1 MALTH
6 VLTPIK
12 VGPIELRNRVVRTA
26 HGTRLALHSFEDLT
40 EFHALRARGGVGL
53 TILEIMGVH
62 PTSPMSLNVFNPKH
76 GEGLSRMMDVI
87 RPLGMKVFQQIW
99 HGGHHTL
106 PVDGSPP
113 WSCSEE
119 PGPVIGVVPVAMTKA
134 MIDEIVG
141 AFAHTARKCEEWGL
155 DGIEVHAAHGY
166 LIQQFLSPNTN
177 KREDDYGGSFDNR
190 ARFAI
195 EVLTAIR
202 ASVSK
207 NMAISVRIAPD
218 DTAGGAGIEDN
229 ARLLALLEARG
240 LIDMIDVSFGSK
252 QAYPKMIGGM
262 HEPIGYELDHTTPI
276 TRLAKVPSLVTGRFR
291 TLEEA
296 DTIIRAGDADM
307 VALTRAHIA
316 DPFIIKKT
324 VEGHPERVRP
334 CIACNQG
341 CLAGTKAA
349 NPRLGCTVNAGAGW
363 ERTLGDH
370 THVPVAQKKH
380 VLVIG
385 GGPAGME
392 AARVAA
398 TRGHKVTLVEAE
410 PKLGGRVQLGSRAP
424 TRATMRDII
433 VWLEQEVYR
442 LGVDVRLSTY
452 LEAGEV
458 TALMAAEGV
467 DEVIVATGSTP
478 RMDGVQ
484 VSNPGEP
491 IAGMDQPQV
500 ISSWD
505 LFLDSRRELGK
516 TALVI
521 DETGHFE
528 AVAVT
533 EELQVR
539 GLSVTFITRH
549 LSMAPQMETA
559 LMVEPALQRI
569 RGRGG
574 FEFHGRTRAVSIG
587 KGNAVLAPTYLKAEG
602 SQLSTVPADTVVY
615 VSPNRPNRELF
626 DALRVQGVSVR
637 VVGDANSPRYLPTAI
652 KEGNLAG
659 AAV

>member
-1 MALTH
+1 MSLTH

-12 VGPIELRNRVVRTA
+12 VGPIELRNRVARTA

-40 EFHALRARGGVGL
+40 AFHALRAEGGVGL
-53 TILEIMGVH
+53 AILEIMGVH
-62 PTSPMSLNVFNPKH
+62 PTSPMSLNVFNSAH
-76 GEGLSRMMDVI
+76 GEGLSRMMEKLK
-87 RPLGMKVFQQIW
+87 PLGMKVFQQIW

-113 WSCSEE
+113 WSPSDE
-119 PGPVIGVVPVAMTKA
+119 PGPVIGVVPVAMTKM

-141 AFAHTARKCEEWGL
+141 AFAHTAKKCEEWGL

-166 LIQQFLSPNTN
+166 LLQQFLSPNTN

-190 ARFAI
+190 ARFTL
-195 EVLTAIR
+195 EVLAAIR
-202 ASVSK
+202 ATVSK
-207 NMAISVRIAPD
+207 NMAVSVRIAPD
-218 DTAGGAGIEDN
+218 DTAGGAGVEDN
-229 ARLLALLEARG
+229 ARLLAMLEARG

-262 HEPIGYELDHTTPI
+262 HEPVGYELDHTTPI

-316 DPFIIKKT
+316 DPWIIKKT
-324 VEGHPERVRP
+324 IAGHPEQVRP

-341 CLAGTKAA
+341 CLAGTKAV
-349 NPRLGCTVNAGAGW
+349 NPRLACTVNAGAGW
-363 ERTLGDH
+363 ERTQGDH
-370 THVPVAQKKH
+370 THTPVSTPKR

-410 PKLGGRVQLGSRAP
+410 PALGGRIQLASRAP

-442 LGVDVRLSTY
+442 LGVGVRLSTY
-452 LEAGEV
+452 MEADEV
-458 TALMAAEGV
+458 LAEGA
-467 DEVIVATGSTP
+467 DEVIVATGSAP
-478 RMDGVQ
+478 RMDGIQ

-491 IAGMDQPQV
+491 IIGFDQPHV
-500 ISSWD
+500 LSSWD
-505 LFLDSRRELGK
+505 VFLDERRDLGRA
-516 TALVI
+516 ALVI

-528 AVAVT
+528 AIAVSET
-533 EELQVR
+533 LQAR

-549 LSMAPQMETA
+549 TGLAPQMETA
-559 LMVEPALQRI
+559 LMVEPALQRMKA
-569 RGRGG
+569 RGV
-574 FEFHGRTRAVSIG
+574 FDFHPRTRAVSIG
-587 KGNAVLAPTYLKAEG
+587 KGTAVIAPTYLKAEG
-602 SQLSTVPADTVVY
+602 KQLVTVPADTVVY
-615 VSPNRPNRELF
+615 VSPNRSNRGLYDELR
-626 DALRVQGVSVR
+626 AKGVSVR
-637 VVGDANSPRYLPTAI
+637 IVGDANSPRYLPTAI
-652 KEGNLAG
+652 KEGSLAG